1 MSRRARLGEDE
12 KAKWSMIKQ
21 WTLLRG
27 YSAYRAQQA
36 VPPGTLVIVM
46 HQRLADDGTDLAHPE
61 RHPLLAAQTLL
72 RRLLLEGAGDS
83 STNQPLSMPPLIL
96 VLDVSELAPNEKV
109 SDNSAPPPIPFVLL
123 LTRGTLMAVLQSP
136 ISGVSAHPV
145 SVRSVRQ
152 QATPCMLTC
161 AHSDDS

>member
-21 WTLLRG
+21 WTLMRG

-72 RRLLLEGAGDS
+72 RRLLLE
-83 STNQPLSMPPLIL
+83 
-96 VLDVSELAPNEKV
+96 
-109 SDNSAPPPIPFVLL
+109 
-123 LTRGTLMAVLQSP
+123 
-136 ISGVSAHPV
+136 
-145 SVRSVRQ
+145 
-152 QATPCMLTC
+152 
-161 AHSDDS
+161 